1 MIRIIWGDAMHRIDT
16 MTVHPADPDI
26 IHVNIVG
33 NGDFYNPRGI
43 KVMDLLVHDQV
54 DRKTPVVAARVN
66 NVVRDLQTV
75 LEENST
81 VEFID
86 LETEEGMRVYRRS
99 LILVLV
105 KSVREILPGSMAF
118 IQHSLGNSFY
128 GEIKYHRPLK
138 ETDIAK
144 VQERMRET
152 VEADEA
158 IVRQQVP
165 VEEFIR
171 LFAERGRTDKIAL
184 VKQRKLEVVDIHT
197 CGWFLDYA
205 YGPNVPSTGYL
216 KVFRLRFYLPGFILE
231 FPRRHDPI
239 VLPEYV
245 EQGKLANVYFESQK
259 WNKIINIPTVAVL
272 NEKLASGPAI
282 ELIRVAEAFHE
293 KKISRMSDI
302 IADNMDLIRIVLIAG
317 PTSSGKTTF
326 TKRLSIQLQVN
337 NIHPVPISM
346 DDYFVNRDQTPLDE
360 NGNYDFESVEALD
373 YVLFNEHLTKLI
385 QGEEVEIPTFNFKT
399 GLREWHGHKLK
410 LASDD
415 LIVVEGIHG
424 LNDKLTSSI
433 PKGRKYKIY
442 VSALTQLNL
451 DNYNRIHTTDVRILR
466 RMVRDNRCRGY
477 SARDTIAMWSSV
489 RRGEEKY
496 VFPYQETADTMFD
509 SSQIYELAV
518 MKPYAEPLLAA
529 ITPAQAEYAEAQR
542 LMEFLSYFVTI
553 DEFDV
558 PRNSIIREFIGSSC
572 FL

>member
-1 MIRIIWGDAMHRIDT
+1 
-16 MTVHPADPDI
+16 
-26 IHVNIVG
+26 
-33 NGDFYNPRGI
+33 
-43 KVMDLLVHDQV
+43 
-54 DRKTPVVAARVN
+54 
-66 NVVRDLQTV
+66 
-75 LEENST
+75 
-81 VEFID
+81 
-86 LETEEGMRVYRRS
+86 
-99 LILVLV
+99 
-105 KSVREILPGSMAF
+105 
-118 IQHSLGNSFY
+118 
-128 GEIKYHRPLK
+128 
-138 ETDIAK
+138 
-144 VQERMRET
+144 MRET
-152 VEADEA
+152 VEADES

-216 KVFRLRFYLPGFILE
+216 NVFRLRFYLPGFILE
-231 FPRRHDPI
+231 FPRRQDPM

-272 NEKLASGPAI
+272 NEKLATGSAI
-282 ELIRVAEAFHE
+282 DFIRVAEAFHE
-293 KKISRMSDI
+293 KKISRMADV
-302 IADNMDLIRIVLIAG
+302 IADNLDLIRIVLIAG
-317 PTSSGKTTF
+317 PSSSGKTTF

-337 NIHPVPISM
+337 DIHPLPISM

-360 NGNYDFESVEALD
+360 HGKYDFESVEALD

-385 QGEEVEIPTFNFKT
+385 QGEEVETPTFNFKS
-399 GLREWHGHKLK
+399 GLREWHGNKLK
-410 LASDD
+410 LGPDD
-415 LIVVEGIHG
+415 LIIVEGIHG
-424 LNDKLTSSI
+424 LNDKLTRSI

-451 DNYNRIHTTDVRILR
+451 DNYNRIPTTDVRILR

-477 SARDTIAMWSSV
+477 AAQDTIAMWTSV
-489 RRGEEKY
+489 RRGEEKF

-518 MKPYAEPLLAA
+518 LKPYAEPLLAA
-529 ITPAQAEYAEAQR
+529 ITQDQPEYAEAQR
-542 LMEFLSYFVTI
+542 LMEFLSYFVPI
-553 DEFDV
+553 NEFDV
-558 PRNSIIREFIGSSC
+558 PRNSIIREFIGNSC

>member
-1 MIRIIWGDAMHRIDT
+1 MNKIDT
-16 MTVHPADPDI
+16 LNIHPADPEI

-33 NGDFYNPRGI
+33 NGDAYHPRGL
-43 KVMDLLVHDQV
+43 KVMDLLVHDLV
-54 DRKTPVVAARVN
+54 SRKTPVVAARVN

-75 LEENST
+75 LNENCT

-86 LETEEGMRVYRRS
+86 LETEDGMRVYRRS

-105 KSVREILPGSMAF
+105 KSIREILPGSVAL

-138 ETDIAK
+138 GTDIAK
-144 VQERMRET
+144 IQDRMRET
-152 VEADEA
+152 VEADEP
-158 IVRQQVP
+158 IIRQQVP

-184 VKQRKLEVVDIHT
+184 VKQRKLELVDIHT

-216 KVFRLRFYLPGFILE
+216 SVFRLRFYLPGFILE
-231 FPRRHDPI
+231 FPRRHDPM
-239 VLPEYV
+239 VLPEYI

-282 ELIRVAEAFHE
+282 DFIRVAEAFHE

-302 IADNMDLIRIVLIAG
+302 IASNMDLIRIVLIAG

-360 NGNYDFESVEALD
+360 KGNYDFESVEALD

-410 LASDD
+410 LNPDD
-415 LIVVEGIHG
+415 LIIVEGIHG

-466 RMVRDNRCRGY
+466 RIVRDNRCRGY
-477 SARDTIAMWSSV
+477 SARDTIAMWNSV

-496 VFPYQETADTMFD
+496 VFPYQETADSMFD

-518 MKPYAEPLLAA
+518 LKPYAEPLLAV
-529 ITPAQAEYAEAQR
+529 ITPDQTEYAEAQR
-542 LMEFLSYFVTI
+542 LKEFLSYFVPI